1 VKIRHVSP
9 VYPEGTAPGV
19 VILEA
24 VIGPEGLVSDAR
36 VLRSPAPALALAA
49 ENAVRQWE
57 FTPTLL
63 NCVPVPV
70 IMTVTVDFN

>member
-1 VKIRHVSP
+1 
-9 VYPEGTAPGV
+9 V

-24 VIGPEGLVSDAR
+24 VIGPNGLVNDAK
-36 VLRSPAPALALAA
+36 VLRSPAPALAQAA
-49 ENAVRQWE
+49 ETAVRQWE